1 MGGGAVSHFEGV
13 RVSRADIA
21 RFAGVK
27 RPAVTNWERRH
38 ADFPRPIEESAEVTA
53 DIEVFGAAE
62 VLDWLDRRA
71 IPANARRSDE
81 PEGTTY
87 GDRFRASL
95 GGTRAGALLKVVERL
110 SGPEAERFRG
120 ELSQADYI
128 TLLLTLVYVRGCLPE
143 QWQRILTESRRP
155 QFPHSGSLLVRILAS
170 AVRQGLGPAHE
181 RLLLAISQNLGGS
194 RVADSVRL
202 LDDTGPVEEAEHA
215 QAFEGLMT
223 RYSQLMGKRAG
234 DFFTP
239 RAAVDVLTKLVADGS
254 QDVGSVH
261 DPFVRAGELLAA
273 AWDAVSD
280 AQGGSPEASGAGVG
294 EHPLALAG
302 MNLALHGVPD
312 ARLWT
317 GNTAPSAGDAPW
329 EQGFDRIVTNPPFN
343 VKLEQRVDRG
353 LWRYGPPPQHNAN
366 FDWLQYAVTCLR
378 PEGRAAVLMPDI
390 AAFSA
395 NPSERRIRA
404 AMVEDG
410 AVEALIAL
418 PRQLFTTTGISVTIW
433 LLRHP
438 TGACDEVLFIDAS
451 HFGSLVSH
459 VQREMAPHETQR
471 ILGEYRSWTTA
482 RAGGSAFSGTEGLSR
497 VVPVEQVREKD
508 YNLSPAF
515 YVPSGT
521 PSSTQPPEPA
531 DLAALAGQLTQLS
544 ARARD
549 ADAAVDELLG
559 RYGL

>member
-1 MGGGAVSHFEGV
+1 MSDFEGV
-13 RVSRADIA
+13 LVSRADIA

-38 ADFPRPIEESAEVTA
+38 ADFPRPLGQPAQGHTDV
-53 DIEVFGAAE
+53 EVFSAAD
-62 VLDWLDRRA
+62 VLAWLGRRA

-95 GGTRAGALLKVVERL
+95 GGTRTGTLLRTVDRL
-110 SGPEAERFRG
+110 SGAEAERFRG

-128 TLLLTLVYVRGCLPE
+128 TVLLTLVYVRGCLPE
-143 QWQRILTESRRP
+143 EWQSILTEARRF
-155 QFPHSGSLLVRILAS
+155 QFPHSGELLVRILAS
-170 AVRQGLGPAHE
+170 AACRGLGAEQE
-181 RLLLAISQNLGGS
+181 RLLLTPAQNLGGS
-194 RVADSVRL
+194 RVAETIRL
-202 LDDTGPVEEAEHA
+202 LDDTGPVDRAEHA
-215 QAFEGLMT
+215 HAFERLMA
-223 RYSQLMGKRAG
+223 RYSELMGRRAG

-239 RAAVDVLTKLVADGS
+239 RAAVDVLAKLVADGS
-254 QDVGSVH
+254 QDVRSVH

-273 AWDAVSD
+273 AWDAVAD
-280 AQGGSPEASGAGVG
+280 AQGGSPEATGAGVG

-302 MNLALHGVPD
+302 MNLALHGVSQ
-312 ARLWT
+312 ASLGT
-317 GNTAPSAGDAPW
+317 GSTAPSAGHHPGH
-329 EQGFDRIVTNPPFN
+329 QGFDRILTNPPFN
-343 VKLEQRVDRG
+343 MKVDQPVERG
-353 LWRYGPPPQHNAN
+353 HWRYGPPPQHNAN
-366 FDWLQYAVTCLR
+366 FDWLQYVVTRLR

-418 PRQLFTTTGISVTIW
+418 PAQLFTTTSIRVTIW

-438 TGACDEVLFIDAS
+438 TGTCDEILFVDAS
-451 HFGSLVSH
+451 HLGSLVTR
-459 VQREMAPHETQR
+459 VQRELAPHETQR
-471 ILGEYRSWTTA
+471 ILEEYRSWTAA
-482 RAGGSAFSGTEGLSR
+482 RADGRTFPGTEGLSR
-497 VVPVEQVREKD
+497 AVPVEKIREKD
-508 YNLSPAF
+508 YTLSPAF

-521 PSSTQPPEPA
+521 PAGARSAEPA
-531 DLAALAGQLTQLS
+531 DLAALARDLTELH
-544 ARARD
+544 ARAAG
-549 ADAAVDELLG
+549 ADAAVEELLG